1 LLPDWFR
8 LIARSLIIIALGT
21 TLQAQDL
28 TKTSISQDL
37 VLVRDT
43 IISSQSSIVP
53 NSVIIKSH
61 ISGEPPSFKVEN
73 NSIKLFIKKVRDS
86 ISVSYRIL
94 PINLGTTNSV
104 LNPDEIEKKSFLIR
118 IENDYSKEEAYD
130 RRFIQSNKL
139 EYTGSFSRGI
149 NFGNTQD
156 LVLNSDFNLQM
167 TGDLGNNLF
176 IKAAIS
182 DDNIPIQPEGN
193 TQVLQEFDKV
203 FIEIQKDR
211 TKVIA
216 GDYELGRPNS
226 YFMNYYKKLKG
237 LSASN
242 LTQTKSGWSVDNKG
256 SFAISRGKFKRL
268 QLETREGN
276 QGPYKLE
283 GETGDVF
290 LQVLSGTEKVYADG
304 ILLERGDNYDYIID
318 YNRAEIRFTANMVI
332 TANKRIIVEYEFAT
346 QSYLRSLY
354 ATASEFKKG
363 NLTLGLNFYNE
374 QDSKSLSGNIQLDST
389 DIRILNESGDA
400 QALKNGIFI
409 PEDNDFTGFTKYQF
423 LGDTL
428 SYAPGAEDH
437 IVAANFSNVGIGVGS
452 YTIDNEV
459 GANGRVYKHVG
470 VGLGSFD
477 PVIQL
482 KAPEKKQLI
491 TTTATYDFS
500 DSTSV
505 YVEAGVSHFDKNRFS
520 ENDNGDNIGASVI
533 ARFSDLRFLKRTKTS
548 TDSIAKKKWSL
559 KTELSAEVKQKDF
572 TALNPYR
579 PAEFI
584 RNWNLDKNLE
594 SDDQLLHHS
603 FFSLSNQITTV
614 GYGISGFH
622 DRSNYTGLKHNVF
635 LLHHSKKWSVDGK
648 SDLLNSNSNFT
659 NQKTT
664 FLRPN
669 LLIKRQIYKGWHIG
683 TYFEKE
689 QNIRRDIGTDSLLV
703 GSFDYNLYK
712 IFISSDITKPFHINA
727 AALTRDDF
735 RTKDNT
741 LQQISTGKEYN
752 FGGGWQAG
760 SASNLRWNITLRD
773 FKDIDLDLTDESKQ
787 TLIGTIEHDL
797 RALNKGLVLNSYY
810 ESNSGQEPKIEFQY
824 VQVQKGEG
832 SYVWEDFNQ
841 DSLMTIN
848 EFRIAPQSDL
858 GQYEK
863 ISIFNN
869 EFISSNKTI
878 LNQSL
883 KLVPKKMLKNKKHFL
898 GKFQFNSRYRIDQRS
913 ATEDGGGFV
922 KALITDILDTTLI
935 SYNSSMDHSLFFNRG
950 NVSHDMQLSYRT
962 IDNVLTQIT
971 GRDSRGNEELFFR
984 GRYNVIKALDLIMES
999 ASGMKVFDSELF
1011 PDQNFIVDYWRLV
1024 PQLSYRPSPKFRIVT
1039 KYSYERNNNTI
1050 GQLENSRHQD
1060 LGTEI
1065 TWRKSS
1071 TSSLQANFNIVLIN
1085 FEGSSGTPIE
1095 FELLQGLKDGTNYL
1109 WNINYTRRIAKN
1121 FDMILTYNARKSE
1134 DAKMVNNLGAQL
1146 RAIF

>member
-1 LLPDWFR
+1 MLASSVLPAQNLSNSRITQGFVLSADTV
-8 LIARSLIIIALGT
+8 IIAQNT
-21 TLQAQDL
+21 
-28 TKTSISQDL
+28 
-37 VLVRDT
+37 
-43 IISSQSSIVP
+43 IVP
-53 NSVIIKSH
+53 ESVVITSH
-61 ISGEPPSFKVEN
+61 FIGELPSFSLDN
-73 NSIKLFIKKVRDS
+73 NRLKLIGSNTRDS
-86 ISVSYRIL
+86 ISVTYRIL
-94 PINLGTTNSV
+94 PLDLGTTSSV
-104 LNPDEIEKKSFLIR
+104 LNPKEINKKSFLIR
-118 IENDYSKEEAYD
+118 IENDYSKEETYD

-139 EYTGSFSRGI
+139 QYTGSFSRGI

-203 FIEIQKDR
+203 FIEIQKNR

-242 LTQTKSGWSVDNKG
+242 LTQTESGWSLNNKG

-268 QLETREGN
+268 QLTTREGN

-283 GETGDVF
+283 GESGDVF

-304 ILLERGDNYDYIID
+304 VLLQRGDNYDYIID

-354 ATASEFKKG
+354 ATSSEFKKDR
-363 NLTLGLNFYNE
+363 LTLGVNFYNE
-374 QDSKSLSGNIQLDST
+374 QDSKSLSGNVQLDST
-389 DIRILNESGDA
+389 DIRILNESGDG

-409 PEDNDFTGFTKYQF
+409 PTENDFTGFTKYQF

-428 SYAPGAEDH
+428 SYAPEAQEH
-437 IVAANFSNVGIGVGS
+437 IVAANFSNVGIGAGS

-459 GANGRVYKHVG
+459 GANGRVYRYVG
-470 VGLGSFD
+470 SGMGTFD

-491 TTTATYDFS
+491 TTSATYEMS
-500 DSTSV
+500 DSSSL

-520 ENDNGDNIGASVI
+520 ENDNGDNIGASII
-533 ARFSDLRFLKRTKTS
+533 ARFSELRSLRRKTS
-548 TDSIAKKKWSL
+548 NDTLRKKTWSL
-559 KTELSAEVKQKDF
+559 KTELSAELKQKNF
-572 TALNPYR
+572 SALNPYR
-579 PAEFI
+579 PAEFT

-594 SDDQLLHHS
+594 SNDQLLHHS
-603 FFSLSNQITTV
+603 LFSLTNQVSTL

-622 DRSNYTGLKHNVF
+622 DRNNYTGLKHKLF
-635 LLHHSKKWSVDGK
+635 LQHNSENWSLDGK
-648 SDLLNSNSNFT
+648 TDLLNSTSNYAEQ
-659 NQKTT
+659 NTT

-669 LLIKRQIYKGWHIG
+669 LLIKRRIHKGWRIG
-683 TYFEKE
+683 AYYEKE
-689 QNIRRDIGTDSLLV
+689 KNIRKDIQTDSLLDD
-703 GSFDYNLYK
+703 SFDYGLYR
-712 IFISSDITKPFHINA
+712 FFVTSDITKPFHLNA
-727 AALTRDDF
+727 AFQNRDDY
-735 RTKDNT
+735 RVKDDA
-741 LQQISTGKEYN
+741 LQQISRSKEYN

-760 SASNLRWNITLRD
+760 TKSNLRWNITLRD
-773 FKDIDLDLTDESKQ
+773 FQDIDLDLNDESKQ

-797 RALNKGLVLNSYY
+797 RLFNKGLVLNSYY

-863 ISIFNN
+863 ISVFNN

-878 LNQSL
+878 LNQSF
-883 KLVPKKMLKNKKHFL
+883 KLIPKKMLKNKKHFI
-898 GKFQFNSRYRIDQRS
+898 GKFQFNSRYRVDQRS

-922 KALITDILDTTLI
+922 KALITDLLDTTLI

-950 NVSHDMQLSYRT
+950 NVSHDLQISYRT
-962 IDNVLTQIT
+962 INNVLTQIT

-984 GRYNVIKALDLIMES
+984 GRYNVAKSFDLILET
-999 ASGMKVFDSELF
+999 AAGMKVFDSESF
-1011 PDQNFIVDYWRLV
+1011 TDQNFIVDYWRLI
-1024 PQLSYRPSPKFRIVT
+1024 PKISYRPSPKFRIVT
-1039 KYSYERNNNTI
+1039 KYSYERNKNRI
-1050 GQLENSRHQD
+1050 GALENSRHQD
-1060 LGTEI
+1060 LGTDI
-1065 TWRKSS
+1065 TWRKSA

-1085 FEGSSGTPIE
+1085 FEGSTSTPIE

-1109 WNINYTRRIAKN
+1109 WNINYTRRVAKN

-1146 RAIF
+1146 RAVF